1 MLMLHLNRNRHYLP
15 RESTEASKTLERVF
29 PRSPLLFIYWH
40 ANTHNYVVAQWI
52 SKARGL
58 ASEILTLGRTPTF
71 TAEQIMTLRR
81 QLQPRAVKEVRDNL
95 RAMEQ
100 ARARQDAEDD
110 ALREDLL
117 AKLIRDAHP
126 GPGARPML
134 YVPAPKKVIV

>member
-1 MLMLHLNRNRHYLP
+1 MRHDEERD
-15 RESTEASKTLERVF
+15 RED
-29 PRSPLLFIYWH
+29 PGGDPG
-40 ANTHNYVVAQWI
+40 
-52 SKARGL
+52 GL
-58 ASEILTLGRTPTF
+58 GSG
-71 TAEQIMTLRR
+71 R

-117 AKLIRDAHP
+117 AKLIRDSHP